1 MEWQT
6 QVVANLF
13 EIKCFK
19 EFISFLASGILG
31 FVSVSYLMCTFYFV
45 GVNVSK
51 IILTLHIFLNIA
63 VFY

>member
-51 IILTLHIFLNIA
+51 II
-63 VFY
+63 